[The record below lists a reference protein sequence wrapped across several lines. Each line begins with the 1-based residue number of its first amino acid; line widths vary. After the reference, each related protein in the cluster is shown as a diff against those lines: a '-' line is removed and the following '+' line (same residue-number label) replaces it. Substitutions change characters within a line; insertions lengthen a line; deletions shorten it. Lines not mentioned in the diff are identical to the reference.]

1 VLSAANPAETGATL
15 AELIVMSI
23 ARITSLSLSLAIA
36 TGLAA
41 CASGSRDTPSSTQ
54 GSGRVTLNAA
64 QTQAIEGGVRQMVER
79 EDNVIISSVTASR
92 QATRPGLQVCGF
104 VATPDAGGKRGKD
117 LPFYIELLETD
128 GKPVAERGQ
137 VGSDPS
143 RLSKVNFMCR
153 LNG

>member
-1 VLSAANPAETGATL
+1 
-15 AELIVMSI
+15 
-23 ARITSLSLSLAIA
+23 
-36 TGLAA
+36 
-41 CASGSRDTPSSTQ
+41 
-54 GSGRVTLNAA
+54 
-64 QTQAIEGGVRQMVER
+64 MVER
-79 EDNVIISSVTASR
+79 QDNVNISSITASR
-92 QATRPGLQVCGF
+92 QPARPGLQVCGF

-117 LPFYIELLETD
+117 FPFYIELLETD